1 MKKTIVLGHDCPDG
15 KLEACPFDEKN
26 LTTDWIEDFL
36 FEGNVSKENYGSR
49 LCGYI
54 NLSDDDMLCEV
65 EHDGNCLT
73 YRFPGYNFI
82 DRADIEK
89 FSKALEEYLGDCDN
103 LTIEVFAIE
112 DRGDFNPTITVKFYS
127 RYDS

>member
-1 MKKTIVLGHDCPDG
+1 MKKTIVCGPSCPDG
-15 KLEACPFDEKN
+15 KLVACPFDEKN

-36 FEGNVSKENYGSR
+36 FEGNVSKETYGLR
-49 LCGYI
+49 MCGYI

-65 EHDGNCLT
+65 EYCGNCVI

-82 DRADIEK
+82 YRADIEK
-89 FSKALEEYLGDCDN
+89 FSKALEEFLREDDN
-103 LTIEVFAIE
+103 LTVKVCAIE
-112 DRGDFNPTITVKFYS
+112 DHGYYKPEITVKFYS